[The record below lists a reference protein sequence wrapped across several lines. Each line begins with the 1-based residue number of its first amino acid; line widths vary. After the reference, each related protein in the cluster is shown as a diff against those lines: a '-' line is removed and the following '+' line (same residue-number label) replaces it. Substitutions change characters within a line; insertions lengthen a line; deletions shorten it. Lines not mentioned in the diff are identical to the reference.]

1 MTYPIRVVVRKTG
14 LTAHVLRIWEKRYG
28 AVIPKRTGTHRRT
41 YSDAD
46 IHRLTLLRRATIL
59 GHPIGS
65 VAKLSDEALE
75 TLVKAAGDE
84 TLEPSAGP
92 TLDAPLMAES
102 QIVRDCIDTVI
113 AFDTDGLN
121 QVLERA
127 AVELGYTA
135 VLRHVIAPLAQKL
148 GDLWS
153 KGSLRMSHEHFATAV
168 IRGFLL
174 NPARQYAGSTVT
186 FTLVA
191 ATPQG
196 QLHELGAVMA
206 AALAAEVGWHA
217 LYIGPSLPAAE
228 IAGVA
233 FRRDARVVALSLIY
247 PESDPN
253 IERELR
259 ELRGFLPKKVTVLV
273 GGRAAENYRSVIDE
287 IGARLIKDLTHL
299 EIELAQIRG
308 ERTEAP

>member
-1 MTYPIRVVVRKTG
+1 MTYPIGVVARKTG
-14 LTAHVLRIWEKRYG
+14 LTAHVLRVWEKRYG

-46 IHRLTLLRRATIL
+46 VHRLTLLRRATIL

-75 TLVKAAGDE
+75 TLVKAAEDE
-84 TLEPSAGP
+84 TLEPLAGS
-92 TLDAPLMAES
+92 TVDAPLMAES
-102 QIVRDCIDTVI
+102 QIVRDCIDAVV

-121 QVLERA
+121 KVLEWV

-135 VLRHVIAPLAQKL
+135 VLRHIIAPVAQKL

-174 NPARQYAGSTVT
+174 NPTRQYAGSTVT
-186 FTLVA
+186 LTLVA

-233 FRRDARVVALSLIY
+233 FRRDARVVALSLVY

-287 IGARLIKDLTHL
+287 IGALLIKDLTHL
-299 EIELAQIRG
+299 QIELAKIRG
-308 ERTEAP
+308 ERIEAL